1 MNIKQKINFFARGK
15 CFLCTDDIVCYDA
28 LGFINWEVPNYDTKG
43 RRTKYFQTLAFYKK
57 QDNPLD
63 AYAVTFFNCGKK
75 ARSRLMELGKVYG
88 FTVTS
93 NGYFIAAKRL
103 RVPGLGIIKKGDVIG
118 KSVSSI
124 VLGGKA

>member
-1 MNIKQKINFFARGK
+1 MNIKQKISLFARGK
-15 CFLCTDDIVCYDA
+15 CFLCADDVVCYDA
-28 LGFINWEVPNYDTKG
+28 LGFINWAVPDYDAKG
-43 RRTKYFQTLAFYKK
+43 KKTKYFQTLAFYKK
-57 QDNPLD
+57 PDSPCN
-63 AYAVTFFNCGKK
+63 AYAVTFFHCGKQ

-103 RVPGLGIIKKGDVIG
+103 RVPGLGIVKKGDVIG
-118 KSVSSI
+118 KSVGRI